1 MKNKILLYSFIL
13 AFGAFLI
20 SCGLQNQTLRKQIE
34 NEEKAW
40 TALGISD
47 YRIKVVDSSIWYQIE
62 LDIVVKDGAVE
73 SVQSTCGHAPMD
85 YEATNCKNKI
95 SRLDTNE
102 YTLEGL
108 FKLLQASEQD
118 FERNYGNI
126 KGVDWHECLS
136 VSFDEQYHFPTRIS
150 FNHPQV
156 MDEDYTITVSDF
168 EIIE

>member
-1 MKNKILLYSFIL
+1 MKNKISLFIAILFLTTFLL
-13 AFGAFLI
+13 
-20 SCGLQNQTLRKQIE
+20 SCGLQNQMLRKQIE

-40 TALGISD
+40 TELGISN

-62 LDIVVKDGAVE
+62 LDIVVKDSVVE
-73 SVQSTCGHAPMD
+73 SMQSTCGHAPMD

-95 SRLDTNE
+95 SRLDANE

-108 FKLLQASEQD
+108 FKLLQTSEQD
-118 FERNYGNI
+118 FERSYGNI

-136 VSFDEQYHFPTRIS
+136 VSFDEQYHFPTKIS